1 MSWAAKRKTTRK
13 EDEAYSLLG
22 IFGIYMPLIYGEGE
36 NAFIRLKEM
45 IDKPINSKLFI
56 LPPTLSFKQVFPT
69 TFLLRLR

>member
-22 IFGIYMPLIYGEGE
+22 IFSIYMPLIYGEGE

-45 IDKPINSKLFI
+45 IDKSINGKLFI
-56 LPPTLSFKQVFPT
+56 LLPALSFKRAFPV
-69 TFLLRLR
+69 TFLLWLR

>member
-1 MSWAAKRKTTRK
+1 MSWAVKRKTTRK

-45 IDKPINSKLFI
+45 IDKPINSTFI

-69 TFLLRLR
+69 AFLLRLR